1 MGNNDSASLEF
12 IRLLIRGVISAIVL
26 VAGLYVVLSG
36 SYPDATTKWAIGAM
50 GVVIGYW
57 LR

>member
-1 MGNNDSASLEF
+1 MDAEWRRRARFLSQ
-12 IRLLIRGVISAIVL
+12 IGVSGVVL

-36 SYPDATTKWAIGAM
+36 SYPDDYVKWAFGVI
-50 GVVIGYW
+50 GVVLGYW